1 MEKFA
6 DRYCDNN
13 PEVFAKADTAYTL
26 AFSIIMLNTDLHSSQ
41 IKNKMDKEAFIRNNR
56 YVFE

>member
-13 PEVFAKADTAYTL
+13 QDVFAKADTAYTL

-41 IKNKMDKEAFIRNNR
+41 IKNKMDKDAFIRNNR
-56 YVFE
+56 